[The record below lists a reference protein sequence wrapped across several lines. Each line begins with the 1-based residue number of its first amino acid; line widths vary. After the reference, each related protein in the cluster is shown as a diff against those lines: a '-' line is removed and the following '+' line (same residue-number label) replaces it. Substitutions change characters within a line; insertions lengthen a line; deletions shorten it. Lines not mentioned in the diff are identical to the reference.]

1 MYNIQD
7 AALLSAGMKTLC
19 DTLGAV
25 RAEVFIALIKQKGFD
40 YTEWRRENLW
50 NGMTAEEISE
60 HAVKVIEERF
70 DELPIS
76 IQRDVSIKRE
86 GLL

>member
-19 DTLGAV
+19 DTFGPV

-60 HAVKVIEERF
+60 HAVKAIDERF
-70 DELPIS
+70 NELPKS
-76 IQRDVSIKRE
+76 IQRDVSMAAE
-86 GLL
+86 

>member
-7 AALLSAGMKTLC
+7 AALLSAGMKTLY
-19 DTLGAV
+19 DTFGAV
-25 RAEVFIALIKQKGFD
+25 RAEVFITLIKQKGFD

-60 HAVKVIEERF
+60 HAVKVIKERLN
-70 DELPIS
+70 ELPEG
-76 IQRDVSIKRE
+76 IQRHVGMAAE
-86 GLL
+86 

>member
-70 DELPIS
+70 NELPGN
-76 IQRDVSIKRE
+76 IQRHVGMAADAVK
-86 GLL
+86 